1 MLPALAG
8 LDALLCDPPYSSGG
22 QFRSDR
28 VQDTRKKYVQS
39 GSSSAELPDFSGD
52 NRDQRGFSYW
62 AALWSAAALRAC
74 RPGAVGM
81 FFTDWRQLPASIDY
95 MQAGGWV
102 WRGIVPW
109 CKPDARPQLGRFT
122 AQCEYVIWGTA
133 GAMEADESIGRL
145 PGFYE
150 CTAPRDRVHVTQKP
164 LPLMR
169 ELLRIVPPGGV
180 VLDCFM
186 GSGTTGVACI
196 QTGRRFVGIELDPVH
211 FEGACERIRDAHRQ
225 GALFDHAHAAQEQA
239 RLTYERQALPCAGRF
254 IQTWHGLIVSL
265 FRTTLGTAAMN
276 RPSHLTPDTRQQGH
290 GCTQPQQM
298 KEDCTDCICLSSRA

>member
-1 MLPALAG
+1 MNAQPVTIGAATLYNADALAVLPTLAG

-39 GSSSAELPDFSGD
+39 DSSSQQLPDFSGD

-81 FFTDWRQLPASIDY
+81 FFTDWRQLPASTDY

-109 CKPDARPQLGRFT
+109 VKPDARPQLGRFT

-133 GAMEADESIGRL
+133 GAMPGDPSAATI

-164 LPLMR
+164 LALVR
-169 ELLRIVPPGGV
+169 ELLRIVPPGGA
-180 VLDCFM
+180 VLDPFM
-186 GSGTTGVACI
+186 GSASTGVACL
-196 QTGRRFVGIELDPVH
+196 QTGRGFVGIELDPVH
-211 FEGACERIRDAHRQ
+211 FESACDRINDAHRQ
-225 GALFDHAHAAQEQA
+225 GALFDRADPAQEQA
-239 RLTYERQALPCAGRF
+239 RLTLE
-254 IQTWHGLIVSL
+254 
-265 FRTTLGTAAMN
+265 
-276 RPSHLTPDTRQQGH
+276 
-290 GCTQPQQM
+290 
-298 KEDCTDCICLSSRA
+298 